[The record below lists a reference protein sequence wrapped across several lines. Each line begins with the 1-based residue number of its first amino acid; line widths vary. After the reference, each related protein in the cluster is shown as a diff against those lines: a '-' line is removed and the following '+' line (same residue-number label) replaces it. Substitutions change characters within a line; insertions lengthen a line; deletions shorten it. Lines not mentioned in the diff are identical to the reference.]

1 MTRKS
6 AIEDVALGLFASE
19 GFEAASLGKIAEAVG
34 IRKPSIYAH
43 FRSKEDL
50 FLHVFKQS
58 LRRKRH
64 MLLRHILEDR
74 DRPFEEIFL
83 TLTERLMHDYE
94 SDAQTRFLLRMS
106 YFPPSSLHDPVMEL
120 MGPFFT
126 KAEQLLTSLLEKPPH
141 QARLQTK
148 NAQEA
153 ALAYITVL
161 EGVLA
166 ETIYA
171 TPEHAARRL
180 EAVFPVYCRGVLIN
194 K

>member
-6 AIEDVALGLFASE
+6 AIEDVALDLFASE

-50 FLHVFKQS
+50 FLHVFKQA
-58 LRRKRH
+58 LRSKKR
-64 MLLRHILEDR
+64 MMLRHLLENR
-74 DRPFEEIFL
+74 DRPFEETFL
-83 TLTERLMHDYE
+83 SLAKRLMDDNE

-106 YFPPSSLHDPVMEL
+106 YFPPSSLHDQVMEL
-120 MGPFFT
+120 MNPFFMQ
-126 KAEQLLTSLLEKPPH
+126 AERLLTSLLERPLH
-141 QARLQTK
+141 QTRLQTG

-166 ETIYA
+166 EAIYTTRDKA
-171 TPEHAARRL
+171 TRRL
-180 EAVFPVYCRGVLIN
+180 EAVFPIYCRGVLIN